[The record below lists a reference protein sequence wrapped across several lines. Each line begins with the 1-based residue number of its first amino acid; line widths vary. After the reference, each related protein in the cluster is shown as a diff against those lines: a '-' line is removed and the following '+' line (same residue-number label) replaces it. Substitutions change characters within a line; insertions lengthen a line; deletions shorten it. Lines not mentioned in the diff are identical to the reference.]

1 MASPV
6 SVVDLKEDA
15 LCPLC
20 KQYLTDPVL
29 MDCGH
34 NFCRTCISDYYV
46 SQKEKGGPLQCPVCN
61 SPIQEG
67 MLRPNQ
73 QLGSIVEKLKKLP
86 ALKVGKDYLCAK
98 HKEKLNLFCEDDEEL
113 VCLICERSP
122 EHASHTVQLAEDAVE
137 KYKIQM
143 RVRLVKLKQLK
154 EELGTTPRDA
164 EKETFDMLKMVEK
177 EKEKTTVEFKKLH
190 GFLDEQQNLLLT
202 QMQELQKEVAR
213 KRKHYV
219 SSLSEEMISLT
230 KLIEEIQQTCE
241 QPATEFLMD
250 FKLNFQRCDAACQD
264 SASFPLELKWKLWE
278 FCDTNLSLDSMSRR
292 YRDAFACGFQPQK
305 EKITLDPSTAHPQ
318 LILSEEN
325 TSVRMGEFYKK
336 FPKSPE
342 RFDEWPFVLGYE
354 GFAEGRHFWEV
365 TVVDEDTWGIGVAKS
380 SVQRKGDINFSPEG
394 GFWAVGKWEGNY
406 TAYNPPFYTLMTLHR
421 EPKRI
426 RVFLNCDGGWVS
438 FFDAD
443 TASPLFSYSAASF
456 FGETL
461 FPFFYVFGKAQLSLA
476 TIQS

>member
-29 MDCGH
+29 VDCDH
-34 NFCRTCISDYYV
+34 NFCRICISDYYV
-46 SQKEKGGPLQCPVCN
+46 SKKEKNEPLQCPVCS

-67 MLRPNQ
+67 KLRPNQ

-86 ALKVGKDYLCAK
+86 ALKVGKDYVCPK

-122 EHASHTVQLAEDAVE
+122 EHASHIVHLAEQAVE

-154 EELGTTPRDA
+154 EEMGTIPRDA

-177 EKEKTTVEFKKLH
+177 EKEKAAAEFKNFH

-219 SSLSEEMISLT
+219 SSLSEEMTSLT
-230 KLIEEIQQTCE
+230 KLIAEIQETCE

-250 FKLNFQRCDAACQD
+250 FKQNFQRCDTACQD
-264 SASFPLELKWKLWE
+264 SVSFPLELKWKLWE
-278 FCDTNLSLDSMSRR
+278 FCDTNLLLDAISRR
-292 YRDAFACGFQPQK
+292 YRDALISGLKSQE
-305 EKITLDPSTAHPQ
+305 EKITLEPSTAHPQ
-318 LILSEEN
+318 LILSEGN
-325 TSVRMGEFYKK
+325 RSVRMGEIYKK
-336 FPKSPE
+336 FPRSPE

-354 GFAEGRHFWEV
+354 GFTEGRHFWEV
-365 TVVDEDTWGIGVAKS
+365 TVGNEDTWGIGVAKN

-406 TAYNPPFYTLMTLHR
+406 TAYNPPFYTLMTLHK

-461 FPFFYVFGKAQLSLA
+461 FPFFYVFGKARLSLV
-476 TIQS
+476 TSES